1 MQKVRTNKQRINKW
15 TMIGVKYCYPNSK
28 KVFILKEIDGYKYLF
43 ECGHWCT
50 KYVFE
55 DLIQLTL
62 F

>member
-1 MQKVRTNKQRINKW
+1 
-15 TMIGVKYCYPNSK
+15 MIGVKYCYPNSK

>member
-1 MQKVRTNKQRINKW
+1 
-15 TMIGVKYCYPNSK
+15 MIGAKYKYYNSDK
-28 KVFILKEIDGYKYLF
+28 IFILKEIRDYIYVF

-50 KYVFE
+50 DNVFP